1 MASSAHERMGR
12 SHPGLGGD
20 TVGGGCS
27 YEELPCITHRHLLPQ
42 YRCPAVPLPAGGAR
56 PAGSPQEDG
65 PGRLQQREGSCMTIQ
80 YNLSP
85 FPLPSSRGDGY
96 CLIPFDS
103 SFIICLPPS
112 SFPVVPPRL
121 LCGRNQSL
129 VSDDCL
135 GGREG
140 KDSRVRVARP
150 LGGGGGKGARH
161 CRGPGE
167 LFGWGWWDRR
177 VWVPLLCSSCR
188 CGCGWWH
195 WELDWMGHL
204 QCWKPNWAEHLQC
217 SELDWI
223 ERPKCWELAWV
234 ELPQHWELDQ
244 TEHLQRWEL
253 DWTDHPQS

>member
-27 YEELPCITHRHLLPQ
+27 YEELPCITHRHLLPR

-150 LGGGGGKGARH
+150 LGGGGAREHGLAAALESCLGGDGGIAGCGCLCCAAPAGAAV
-161 CRGPGE
+161 GGGTGSWT
-167 LFGWGWWDRR
+167 GWGISSAGSQIGLSISSAQSWIGLS
-177 VWVPLLCSSCR
+177 VPSAGSWPGLSFPST
-188 CGCGWWH
+188 G
-195 WELDWMGHL
+195 
-204 QCWKPNWAEHLQC
+204 N
-217 SELDWI
+217 
-223 ERPKCWELAWV
+223 
-234 ELPQHWELDQ
+234 
-244 TEHLQRWEL
+244 
-253 DWTDHPQS
+253 

>member
-27 YEELPCITHRHLLPQ
+27 YEELLCITHRHLLPR

-150 LGGGGGKGARH
+150 LGGGGGGQGSTALPRPW
-161 CRGPGE
+161 RA
-167 LFGWGWWDRR
+167 
-177 VWVPLLCSSCR
+177 VWVGMVGSQGVGAFAVQLLQVR
-188 CGCGWWH
+188 LWVVALGAG
-195 WELDWMGHL
+195 LDGASPVL
-204 QCWKPNWAEHLQC
+204 EAKLG
-217 SELDWI
+217 
-223 ERPKCWELAWV
+223 
-234 ELPQHWELDQ
+234 
-244 TEHLQRWEL
+244 
-253 DWTDHPQS
+253 